1 MLQDPG
7 GRAPAPGPLREV
19 QLFVNSVD
27 TENGIEELDSPEA
40 LRDRLAARRLLDPDA
55 DAGEP
60 ELARAIEV
68 REAFRALLLGNNGEP
83 VPDEARRT
91 LERASERACLAVRL
105 AGTEAELV
113 PTVGGIDG
121 ALGRLVAIAFTS
133 MADGSWRRLKACRRE
148 ICKWAFYDRS
158 RNGSSTWCS
167 VSGCGNRAKTK
178 ADRPRPAR
186 ERTPRPGTG
195 GG

>member
-7 GRAPAPGPLREV
+7 GRAPAPGALREV

-27 TENGIEELDSPEA
+27 TENGIEELGSAEA
-40 LRDRLAARRLLDPDA
+40 LRDRLAARGLLDPDA
-55 DAGEP
+55 DVGQP

-83 VPDEARRT
+83 MPDDALRT

-105 AGTEAELV
+105 AGAEAELV
-113 PTVGGIDG
+113 PTVGGVDG

-167 VSGCGNRAKTK
+167 MSVCGNRTKTK
-178 ADRPRPAR
+178 AYRRRHA
-186 ERTPRPGTG
+186 
-195 GG
+195 

>member
-7 GRAPAPGPLREV
+7 GRAPAPGALREV

-27 TENGIEELDSPEA
+27 TENGIEELHSPEA
-40 LRDRLAARRLLDPDA
+40 LRDRLAARGLLDPDA
-55 DAGEP
+55 EVGDA

-68 REAFRALLLGNNGEP
+68 REAFRSLLLGNNGEP
-83 VPDEARRT
+83 VPDEALRT
-91 LERASERACLAVRL
+91 LERATERACLAVRL
-105 AGTEAELV
+105 GDGGGELV
-113 PTVGGIDG
+113 PSVGGIDG
-121 ALGRLVAIAFTS
+121 ALGRLVAIAFTA

-167 VSGCGNRAKTK
+167 MSVCGNRTKTK
-178 ADRPRPAR
+178 AYRRRHA
-186 ERTPRPGTG
+186 
-195 GG
+195 